1 MSDRLCSCPSP
12 VDLFH
17 QVQNREDFLV
27 MPKFKIEEF
36 VEFDTKGRAICPA
49 CSLSKGSGYSQKNLS
64 LVGDSGAY
72 KCHRGC
78 SPEEIRAALNQPI
91 DRQIPTAIAT
101 PAKNVTVNPQ
111 TIKAAHEA
119 LLKNNEAMGWLD
131 DRGIDRAAVIR
142 HRLGLTRSNQNG
154 KMFPCIT
161 IPIPANEAGTQYY
174 QKKRIAPWVTGDDRP
189 DDLKPWSQYG
199 IPAQVYFTH
208 KPETAEK
215 TILCEGEWDAI
226 RLAMEYQS
234 ATTTAIA
241 CFTCGAGNIPPQ
253 DQLDRLPGKVIIFY
267 DRDEAGEKGAL
278 KLQERLK
285 ERAFIATVPA
295 RPHEDEPPKGWD
307 ISDYLFF
314 VESGCLERLHEAIET
329 AKPWIAPLKPNALRD
344 RLSTN
349 DELLARAADHTEWL
363 IPDILT
369 PNELFIM
376 AAPPRTGKSLF
387 CMTLAKAIATGSK
400 FLDRPS
406 TQGSVLYVNLEDSET
421 KIKTRQIAQKWSEGM
436 PVYWLDKFKLS
447 ELDDLKALIAELGDI
462 RLLILDTFARVR
474 DDKEKETSSEMGRV
488 IEPLQEMARDMGI
501 CILLTHHTRKI
512 TAEGTGEDCDPFD
525 LIRGNT
531 AIRGAV
537 RGSIVILPTEGA
549 YRIITENGYTE
560 RNDLR
565 ARIDPATLEWK
576 LLGQWSPRI
585 DGSMK
590 EQIIDYLNLHGGGT
604 VKQIATDL
612 GFQASSVGTCL
623 SKLQAE
629 DFVTKQAGKGR
640 TPATY
645 TRSFN
650 LLQHVEASVE
660 TYNPVPVS
668 DTALLQRFPKDGVL
682 PEKVIISDESDQDLD
697 HFSDPNSLFPEPLK
711 QSCNPDTARD
721 VCFNAQEGAL
731 KQIEATKLTKRKGR
745 IETGSLVRY
754 IGQGS
759 KSRICS
765 GKKLTVLSIADGSA
779 EVTHDDWYVTQTIPL
794 ADLRLTN

>member
-91 DRQIPTAIAT
+91 DRQIPTAIANAPKT
-101 PAKNVTVNPQ
+101 NSTVNPQ

-131 DRGIDRAAVIR
+131 DRGIDRAAVVR
-142 HRLGLTRSNQNG
+142 HKLGLTRSKQGSNHI
-154 KMFPCIT
+154 PAVT

-174 QKKRIAPWVTGDDRP
+174 QKKRIAPWRTDDRP
-189 DDLKPWSQYG
+189 TEWSAWSQYG
-199 IPAQVYFTH
+199 IPQMVYFTH
-208 KPETAEK
+208 KPAGAIETW
-215 TILCEGEWDAI
+215 LCEGEWDAI
-226 RLAMEYQS
+226 RLAMEMRHS
-234 ATTTAIA
+234 TTIAIA
-241 CFTCGAGNIPPQ
+241 CFTCGAGNVPPQ
-253 DQLDRLPGKVIIFY
+253 EQLDRLPGKITILY
-267 DRDEAGEKGAL
+267 DLDEPGKKGAL
-278 KLQERLK
+278 KVQDRLR
-285 ERAFIATVPA
+285 ERAFIAAIDGEGHP
-295 RPHEDEPPKGWD
+295 EGWD
-307 ISDYLFF
+307 VSDVLN
-314 VESGCLERLHEAIET
+314 SIGLEPLEKAIAI

-488 IEPLQEMARDMGI
+488 IEPLQEMARDMGL

-590 EQIIDYLNLHGGGT
+590 EQVIDYLNLHGGGT

-711 QSCNPDTARD
+711 QSCNPDTASD

-745 IETGSLVRY
+745 IEIGSLVRY